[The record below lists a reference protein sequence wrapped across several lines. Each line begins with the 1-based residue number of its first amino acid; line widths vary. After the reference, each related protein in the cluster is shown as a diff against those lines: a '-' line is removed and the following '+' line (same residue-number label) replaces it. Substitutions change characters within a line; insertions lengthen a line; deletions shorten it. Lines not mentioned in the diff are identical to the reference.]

1 MIIIYISLLLSAW
14 LQLVTFVKNTYYW
27 ASSYD
32 FMPRKIKLVEN
43 QEQNL
48 AKMIID
54 NLQLTMQEI
63 KNVRAKK
70 LHKRVNDA

>member
-1 MIIIYISLLLSAW
+1 
-14 LQLVTFVKNTYYW
+14 
-27 ASSYD
+27 
-32 FMPRKIKLVEN
+32 MPRKIKLVEN

-48 AKMIID
+48 AKMIIG

-70 LHKRVNDA
+70 LHERVNDA

>member
-1 MIIIYISLLLSAW
+1 MIMICISLLLSVW
-14 LQLVTFVKNTYYW
+14 LQLVLFVKNTYYW

-32 FMPRKIKLVEN
+32 FMLRKIKLVEN

-48 AKMIID
+48 AKMIIG

-70 LHKRVNDA
+70 LHERVNDA